1 MEKIAFHLY
10 IAIFPVHIILT
21 ILSSNTLY
29 LEEG

>member
-10 IAIFPVHIILT
+10 IAIFPVNIILT